1 MNLYQDTEKFSVEKY
16 GSHEEWLKKRG
27 RGIGGSDAACF
38 MDLNPWKTLNQ
49 LWHDKKFGSQ
59 QITNDAIE
67 YGNTA
72 EPCLRTLFQA
82 KHPELDVQYV
92 DNVTLVSKEHDFLR
106 YSPDGLIYNK
116 ETGERG
122 ILEIKTS
129 KIMNPQSLAKW
140 GTNGEKAVPNN
151 YYCQTLE
158 GLIVTDFDFVIYCAE
173 LRFVDGKA
181 WIIERS
187 YRKEEALDSMNEL
200 KENMLEKWDRYFIQ
214 DVEPPLAL
222 SL

>member
-49 LWHDKKFGSQ
+49 LWHEKKFGSQ

-92 DNVTLVSKEHDFLR
+92 DNVTLVSKEYEFLR
-106 YSPDGLIYNK
+106 YSPDGLI
-116 ETGERG
+116 
-122 ILEIKTS
+122 
-129 KIMNPQSLAKW
+129 
-140 GTNGEKAVPNN
+140 
-151 YYCQTLE
+151 
-158 GLIVTDFDFVIYCAE
+158 
-173 LRFVDGKA
+173 
-181 WIIERS
+181 
-187 YRKEEALDSMNEL
+187 
-200 KENMLEKWDRYFIQ
+200 
-214 DVEPPLAL
+214 
-222 SL
+222 